1 MFNPRELATVLA
13 ALRLWQQQLSKD
25 GIELTNS
32 YPRSWKSG
40 PLSVKQ
46 IDRLCEQLN
55 EPATRQLASSLRH
68 RSLRMSVPDLINL
81 FSSILTSH

>member
-13 ALRLWQQQLSKD
+13 ALRLWQQQLKKH
-25 GIELTNS
+25 GIGLTIG
-32 YPRSWKSG
+32 YPQFLEEQ

-55 EPATRQLASSLRH
+55 EPATQQLASSFAVNRC
-68 RSLRMSVPDLINL
+68 PI
-81 FSSILTSH
+81 

>member
-13 ALRLWQQQLSKD
+13 ALRLWQQQLKKH
-25 GIELTNS
+25 GIALTNS
-32 YPRSWKSG
+32 YPQFLEER

-55 EPATRQLASSLRH
+55 EPATRQLAANMAVDRRNERERFHL
-68 RSLRMSVPDLINL
+68 
-81 FSSILTSH
+81 

>member
-13 ALRLWQQQLSKD
+13 ALRFWQQQLSKH
-25 GIELTNS
+25 GIALTNS
-32 YPRSWKSG
+32 YPQFLVER

-55 EPATRQLASSLRH
+55 EPATRQLASSLAVDRQNEWERFH
-68 RSLRMSVPDLINL
+68 L
-81 FSSILTSH
+81 